1 MARYRNRMVHFYDE
15 ITAPE
20 LFSILTENRGDLE
33 EILAALQSWLA
44 ARPDLCDEEL

>member
-20 LFSILTENRGDLE
+20 LYAILTEKRGDLE
-33 EILAALQSWLA
+33 EILTALQSWIA
-44 ARPDLCDEEL
+44 AHPELCDEEL